1 MIEFYSS
8 QSKVTDPGEL
18 AAWIGGVPGDL
29 DGVRRAA
36 AHLVF
41 HYWAHGDITEHGF
54 PSERRAEINLR
65 YADVML
71 RRARELN
78 PTPPS
83 AERAPTERLVGC
95 CRDNTVLF
103 LALARHNGIPAR
115 GRVGFADYLVP
126 GLFIDHMIPEVWDA
140 AEGRWRLVEPEF
152 PDGHTPPGE
161 DAPLDLTDVPRH
173 RFLTGSEA
181 WELCRAG
188 KVDPERVLV
197 GPGIDLPFL
206 KSWPYLVH
214 NLVFD
219 LAALNKDE
227 MLLWDGW
234 GVIDTRD
241 APDEPMFER
250 MDALAALINDP
261 EVTLDRVQAAYADED
276 LRVPPVVSSHPPPDN
291 ERIRVELR

>member
-8 QSKVTDPGEL
+8 QSKITDPGEL
-18 AAWIGGVPGDL
+18 GPWIDGVPGDL
-29 DGVRRAA
+29 EGVRRAA
-36 AHLVF
+36 AQLVF

-54 PSERRAEINLR
+54 TPERRGEINLR

-78 PTPPS
+78 PARPPADRS
-83 AERAPTERLVGC
+83 PTEQLVGC

-103 LALARHNGIPAR
+103 LTLARHHGISAR

-126 GLFIDHMIPEVWDA
+126 DLFIDHVIPEVWDA
-140 AEGRWRLVEPEF
+140 AEARWRLVEPEF
-152 PDGHTPPGE
+152 PDGYTPPGE
-161 DAPLDLTDVPRH
+161 DAPLDLTDIPRD
-173 RFLTGSEA
+173 RFLVGPEA

-188 KVDPERVLV
+188 KVDPERVSV
-197 GPGIDLPFL
+197 GPGFDLPFL

-227 MLLWDGW
+227 MLLWDSW
-234 GVIDTRD
+234 GMIDTTD
-241 APDEPMFER
+241 APDDPTFER
-250 MDALAALINDP
+250 MDRLAALVNDP
-261 EVTLDRVQAAYADED
+261 AVTLDRIQAAYADPD
-276 LRVPPVVSSHPPPDN
+276 LRVPPVVASHPPPDN
-291 ERIRVELR
+291 QRIQVELR